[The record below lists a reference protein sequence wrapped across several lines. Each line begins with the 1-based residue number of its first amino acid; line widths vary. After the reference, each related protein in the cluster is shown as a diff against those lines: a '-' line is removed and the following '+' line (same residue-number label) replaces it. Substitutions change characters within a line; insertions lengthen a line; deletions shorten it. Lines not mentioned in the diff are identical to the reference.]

1 MSRSKRAKL
10 RRRTRQAANTKPRQV
25 SAPQAAA
32 SAAQPEASVAATSSA
47 LSQVDPPPSQAAV
60 ANVAPVPSESA
71 NPLTANGDL
80 PEEMY
85 AAYELRQRGAKIA
98 EIAAHLGKTRR
109 TIFRWLRAVDDE
121 TAERFCA
128 SQPVT
133 HVMELAETF
142 ADLERTARRN
152 LYNAEDDR
160 HKCLYAEQALRAAKA
175 RCDLLAKA
183 GLLKVEYQ

>member
-10 RRRTRQAANTKPRQV
+10 RRRTRQAANPKPRQG
-25 SAPQAAA
+25 SAPRAAG
-32 SAAQPEASVAATSSA
+32 SAAQPEASVVAPRSTLSA
-47 LSQVDPPPSQAAV
+47 VAPAPSQAAV
-60 ANVAPVPSESA
+60 ADVTPVPGEAA
-71 NPLTANGDL
+71 NPLTPNSDL

-109 TIFRWLRAVDDE
+109 TIYRWLRAVDDE

-152 LYNAEDDR
+152 LNSAEEDR
-160 HKCLYAEQALRAAKA
+160 HKCHYAEQALRAAKA

-183 GLLKVEYQ
+183 GLLKVEFK